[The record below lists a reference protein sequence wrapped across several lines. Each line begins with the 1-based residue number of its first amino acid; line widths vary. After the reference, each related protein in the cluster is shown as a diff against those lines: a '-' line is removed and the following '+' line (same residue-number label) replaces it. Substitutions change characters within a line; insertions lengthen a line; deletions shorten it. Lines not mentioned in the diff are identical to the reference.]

1 MENKTKFKP
10 TKNKMFF
17 ESSSKMKQTEIGI
30 IPEDWDFDE
39 LSKYVNVNMGQSPPS
54 KFYNSKKEGMKFL
67 QGITT
72 FGTKYPTFDTWTT
85 KVTKVSKKGDV
96 LYSVRAPVGEVNI
109 VTEEICI
116 GRGLAALRMKNG
128 TNEFLYYLLKNF
140 QKYIENF
147 ASGSVFSAIS
157 GKELKLV
164 KLPFPPLPE
173 QRAIAKIL
181 SDLDSKIEVLQKQ
194 NKTLEK
200 IGQEIFKHW
209 FVDFEFPNEEGKP
222 YKSSGGEMV
231 YNEELGKEIP
241 KGWRVGKLGEII
253 ENFDSKRIPL
263 SSREREK
270 RKGVYPY
277 YGATKIMDYVND
289 YLFDGTFILMAE
301 DGSVTNEK
309 GFPVLQYVWGKFWA
323 NNHTH
328 ILRGNGV
335 STEFVYLLLS
345 KTKISEYVTGAVQ
358 PKLNQANMNSIQIL
372 IPKSELITKFDD
384 IIQPLFQKKRILFE
398 QIQTL
403 QQIRDSLLPKLMT
416 GKIRVPVEIER

>member
-1 MENKTKFKP
+1 MR
-10 TKNKMFF
+10 KMRF
-17 ESSSKMKQTEIGI
+17 KQTEIGM
-30 IPEDWDFDE
+30 IPEDWEVKE
-39 LSKYVNVNMGQSPPS
+39 LQEVVTKLGDGLHGTPKYDDNGEYYFINGNNLANGKIKFNENTKKCTKEEFEKYKKELNNRTILVSINGTLGNIALYQGEKIILGKSVCYLNIKNEFSVLFIKYV
-54 KFYNSKKEGMKFL
+54 
-67 QGITT
+67 
-72 FGTKYPTFDTWTT
+72 
-85 KVTKVSKKGDV
+85 
-96 LYSVRAPVGEVNI
+96 
-109 VTEEICI
+109 
-116 GRGLAALRMKNG
+116 
-128 TNEFLYYLLKNF
+128 LKNKKF
-140 QKYIENF
+140 QNYIHFNATGTTIKNVSLKQMKEF
-147 ASGSVFSAIS
+147 KFSIPKS
-157 GKELKLV
+157 
-164 KLPFPPLPE
+164 FNE

-200 IGQEIFKHW
+200 IGQAIFKHW